1 MRAAIFNR
9 AGMIDRPDRDIET
22 GTAGTGRDRQADG
35 DGEHERPLPNPSRP
49 RCVPHLETS
58 ARRRKLLGCQCRH
71 LHLHVLVDHQAI
83 NSAGEHVGVTIACLK
98 FILVICPMSELH

>member
-1 MRAAIFNR
+1 MRAAIFDR
-9 AGMIDRPDRDIET
+9 AGMIDRPDRDIEAR
-22 GTAGTGRDRQADG
+22 TAGTGRDRQADG
-35 DGEHERPLPNPSRP
+35 DGAHERPLPNPSRP

-83 NSAGEHVGVTIACLK
+83 NSTGEHVGVTIACLK
-98 FILVICPMSELH
+98 FILVIRSMSELH

>member
-35 DGEHERPLPNPSRP
+35 EHEKPLPSPSRP
-49 RCVPHLETS
+49 HCVSHLETS
-58 ARRRKLLGCQCRH
+58 ARRRKFLGCQCRH

-83 NSAGEHVGVTIACLK
+83 NSTGEHVGVTIAYSK
-98 FILVICPMSELH
+98 FILVICSMSELR

>member
-35 DGEHERPLPNPSRP
+35 EHEKPLPSPSRP

-58 ARRRKLLGCQCRH
+58 ARQRKLLGCQCRH

-83 NSAGEHVGVTIACLK
+83 NSTGEHVGVTIACLK